1 MAVADDPGEGRTDLP
16 ASSEAA
22 GPGVLPASKESV
34 RDRVHHLRERAAR
47 TKAGIEA
54 RRADSASI
62 DTAFEALERDSQSG
76 GGVLAAAVAFRLF
89 MFLVPYAFVMV
100 TGFGLVSTAARE
112 NPGDPPRSAGIS
124 GLFAPPVTRT
134 TPPSLANRLVSLV
147 LGGFA
152 LALTARSLV
161 GV

>member
-47 TKAGIEA
+47 TRAGIEA

-62 DTAFEALERDSQSG
+62 DTAFEAVERDAQSG
-76 GGVLAAAVAFRLF
+76 GGVLAAAVAFRFF

-100 TGFGLVSTAARE
+100 TGFGLASSAAGQDPRDAARA
-112 NPGDPPRSAGIS
+112 AGIG
-124 GLFAPPVTRT
+124 GLLASAVASTST
-134 TPPSLANRLVSLV
+134 MSLWNRIVALVI
-147 LGGFA
+147 GGVA
-152 LALTARSLV
+152 
-161 GV
+161 